1 MHSFKLVWMKLSL
14 IYFVV
19 IYKTINL
26 YIYIYIFKVK
36 AEETRVYYNS
46 FLNLKYNGK
55 KRFYNEIDA
64 WLFNRDSVS
73 CFGSNCNL
81 LD

>member
-64 WLFNRDSVS
+64 
-73 CFGSNCNL
+73 
-81 LD
+81 

>member
-1 MHSFKLVWMKLSL
+1 MKLSL

-19 IYKTINL
+19 IYKTINVF
-26 YIYIYIFKVK
+26 IYIFKVK
-36 AEETRVYYNS
+36 AEEIRVYYNS

-64 WLFNRDSVS
+64 
-73 CFGSNCNL
+73 
-81 LD
+81 

>member
-19 IYKTINL
+19 IYKTINVFI
-26 YIYIYIFKVK
+26 YIYIYKVK
-36 AEETRVYYNS
+36 EEEIRVYYIS

-64 WLFNRDSVS
+64 
-73 CFGSNCNL
+73 
-81 LD
+81 

>member
-1 MHSFKLVWMKLSL
+1 MHSFKLVWMKLAL

-19 IYKTINL
+19 IYKTINVF
-26 YIYIYIFKVK
+26 IYIFKVK
-36 AEETRVYYNS
+36 AEEIRVYYNS

-64 WLFNRDSVS
+64 
-73 CFGSNCNL
+73 
-81 LD
+81 